1 MRRRRRRTKKMSKH
15 IPREQLEHLIW
26 KPGDDTQPSP
36 ETVQPVPQPRAH
48 SPIEGPFEFM
58 ERTGTYALGVQAL
71 RDSYSRGECSAQPL
85 FTKDDGS
92 TIVRPLTFQET
103 LKARVEDYEN
113 THSSD
118 GTERSKDDRLRLFQY
133 WIDSATGVAY
143 KARTTQ
149 FKVIPLCR
157 PLVEIDAGV
166 NDNFMNVEYG
176 ALAGTELDS
185 GAGKYGAWLTK
196 DEVVDHPAWRA
207 AVEDDVD
214 LLRTYRDIVFSER
227 SSDIAMAFFVGQNTD
242 SDELR
247 ALCVNSLYSDSYAI
261 GNDSL
266 SYYGSFL
273 RVAHADAPEGRR
285 TKK

>member
-1 MRRRRRRTKKMSKH
+1 MNKP
-15 IPREQLEHLIW
+15 IPRSKLEHLIW
-26 KPGDDTQPSP
+26 KPGDDTLPRP
-36 ETVQPVPQPRAH
+36 ETVPAIPQPQAH
-48 SPIEGPFEFM
+48 SPIQGPFEFM

-71 RDSYSRGECSAQPL
+71 RDSYNHGECPTHPM

-92 TIVRPLTFQET
+92 TIVRPLTFRET

-118 GTERSKDDRLRLFQY
+118 GTERSKDDRLRLFQH
-133 WIDSATGVAY
+133 WIDSSTGMAY

-166 NDNFMNVEYG
+166 NDNFMNVDYG

-185 GAGKYGAWLTK
+185 GAAKYNELLTREEVMGHEGWL
-196 DEVVDHPAWRA
+196 A
-207 AVEDDVD
+207 AVEGNRE
-214 LLRTYRDIVFSER
+214 LLDEYSKIVFEQLER
-227 SSDIAMAFFVGQNTD
+227 KYSRNTGMRFGVLSNTAED
-242 SDELR
+242 QLR
-247 ALCVNSLYSDSYAI
+247 ALYVSNFDYSSDAGGSNNLY
-261 GNDSL
+261 N
-266 SYYGSFL
+266 YGSFL

-285 TKK
+285 SP

>member
-1 MRRRRRRTKKMSKH
+1 MNKP
-15 IPREQLEHLIW
+15 IPRSKLEHLIW

-36 ETVQPVPQPRAH
+36 ETVPAIPQPQAH
-48 SPIEGPFEFM
+48 SPIEGTFEFM

-71 RDSYSRGECSAQPL
+71 RDSYSRGECPTHPM

-92 TIVRPLTFQET
+92 TIVRPLTFRET

-118 GTERSKDDRLRLFQY
+118 GTERSKDDRLRLFQH
-133 WIDSATGVAY
+133 WIDSSTGMAY

-157 PLVEIDAGV
+157 PLVEIDAGF
-166 NDNFMNVEYG
+166 NDNFMNVDYG

-185 GAGKYGAWLTK
+185 GAGKYSAWLTK

-207 AVEDDVD
+207 AVEDDLS
-214 LLRTYRDIVFSER
+214 LLRTYRDIVFTEKR
-227 SSDIAMAFFVGQNTD
+227 NPEKAMGFWVLSNTGED
-242 SDELR
+242 QLK
-247 ALCVNSLYSDSYAI
+247 ALCVYN
-261 GNDSL
+261 L
-266 SYYGSFL
+266 SYSNAFGSNDLDSSGSFL
-273 RVAHADAPEGRR
+273 RVAHTVAPEGRR